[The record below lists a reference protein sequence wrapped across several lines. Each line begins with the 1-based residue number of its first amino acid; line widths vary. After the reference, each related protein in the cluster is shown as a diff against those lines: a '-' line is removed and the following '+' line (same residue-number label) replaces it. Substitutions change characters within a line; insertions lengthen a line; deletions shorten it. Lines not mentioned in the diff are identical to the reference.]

1 MVVRRGEI
9 WWADLPAATGSG
21 PGFRR
26 PVVVLQ
32 SNDFNA
38 SAIRTVVIVIITSNL
53 LLASAPGNVQLTMR
67 QSKLKRK
74 SVINVSQ
81 ILTVDKSILTDRVVS
96 LPEDV
101 QNRIDEGLRT
111 VLALK

>member
-9 WWADLPAATGSG
+9 WWANLPDATGSG

-26 PVVVLQ
+26 PVVIVQ

-38 SAIRTVVIVIITSNL
+38 STIRTVVVAILTSNL
-53 LLASAPGNVQLTMR
+53 RLAAAPGNLTLTTR

-81 ILTVDKSILTDRVVS
+81 IFTLDNPFSPNGFCVLSEEIHH
-96 LPEDV
+96 
-101 QNRIDEGLRT
+101 RIGEGLKL
-111 VLALK
+111 VLALT

>member
-1 MVVRRGEI
+1 MIV
-9 WWADLPAATGSG
+9 
-21 PGFRR
+21 
-26 PVVVLQ
+26 Q

-38 SAIRTVVIVIITSNL
+38 SAIRTVVVVTITSNL
-53 LLASAPGNVQLTMR
+53 RLAAAPGNVALTIR
-67 QSKLKRK
+67 ESKLKRK

-81 ILTVDKSILTDRVVS
+81 ILTVDKSVLSDRVVS

-101 QNRIDEGLRT
+101 RQRIDEGLKS

>member
-9 WWADLPAATGSG
+9 WWANLPNATGSG
-21 PGFRR
+21 PGYRR
-26 PVVVLQ
+26 PVVIVQ

-38 SAIRTVVIVIITSNL
+38 SAIRTIIVVIITSNL
-53 LLASAPGNVQLTMR
+53 KLAGAPGNLELATR

-81 ILTVDKSILTDRVVS
+81 VLKIDKSLLAQRVSV
-96 LPEDV
+96 LPDDIRHRV
-101 QNRIDEGLRT
+101 DSGLRT
-111 VLALK
+111 VLSLE

>member
-9 WWADLPAATGSG
+9 WWAYLPAAVGSS

-26 PVVVLQ
+26 PVVVVQ

-38 SAIRTVVIVIITSNL
+38 SAIRTVVIVTITSNL
-53 LLASAPGNVQLTMR
+53 RLAAAPGNVPLTIR
-67 QSKLKRK
+67 QAKLKRK
-74 SVINVSQ
+74 SVVNVSQ
-81 ILTVDKSILTDRVVS
+81 ILTVDKSVLRDRIVS

-101 QNRIDEGLRT
+101 QYRIDDGLKR
-111 VLALK
+111 V

>member
-9 WWADLPAATGSG
+9 WWADLPDATGSG
-21 PGFRR
+21 PAFRR
-26 PVVVLQ
+26 PVVVVQ
-32 SNDFNA
+32 SNDFNS
-38 SAIRTVVIVIITSNL
+38 SAIRTVVIVSITSNL
-53 LLASAPGNVQLTMR
+53 RLAAAPGNVPLTIR

-81 ILTVDKSILTDRVVS
+81 ILTVDKSILTERVLS
-96 LPEDV
+96 LSEDV
-101 QNRIDEGLRT
+101 RHRIDEGLRR